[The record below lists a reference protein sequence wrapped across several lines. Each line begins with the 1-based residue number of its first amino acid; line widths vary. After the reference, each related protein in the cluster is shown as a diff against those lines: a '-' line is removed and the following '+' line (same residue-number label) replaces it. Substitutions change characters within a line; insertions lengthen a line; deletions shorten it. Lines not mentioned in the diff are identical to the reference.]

1 MANLRFAVTVD
12 RFPIVALVVVSRRL
26 LVEASVARAATRGHL
41 SAVRTML
48 AYTVELLPIW
58 FGQQPFFANLTPR
71 SQLRVF
77 FYASFVPQD
86 TVDNASVLPNTAT
99 HFYLTT

>member
-41 SAVRTML
+41 STVRTML